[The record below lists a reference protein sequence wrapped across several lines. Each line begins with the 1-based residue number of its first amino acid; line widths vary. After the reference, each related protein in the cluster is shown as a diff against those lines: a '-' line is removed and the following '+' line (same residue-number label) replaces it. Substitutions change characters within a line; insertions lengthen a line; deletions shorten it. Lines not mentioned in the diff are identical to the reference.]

1 MAKKTI
7 VDEVFGKITYKEG
20 YWKAADPVVMT
31 IAGRRQE
38 AKLEI
43 VSFST
48 AYDKIQLGITK
59 KEVAALLLNTNAVN
73 EAEVLKKKDMQR
85 KLYKDIVIDNL
96 KALETNIENAAV
108 QELSEVLQDY
118 DERSLSKFIGKE
130 KAIKLLSAKTVE
142 EKLESLQLLK
152 IFVFMDCIEI
162 ECKCDWYKY
171 GGGFIIIEGGECIM
185 RPIDC
190 LSI

>member
-1 MAKKTI
+1 
-7 VDEVFGKITYKEG
+7 
-20 YWKAADPVVMT
+20 MT

-43 VSFST
+43 ESVNSI
-48 AYDKIQLGITK
+48 YDEIKLGIMK
-59 KEVAALLLNTNAVN
+59 KEVA
-73 EAEVLKKKDMQR
+73 EVLMRHTNKYNEEQALQNKAKQQA
-85 KLYKDIVIDNL
+85 LYMELCVNRIHDIE
-96 KALETNIENAAV
+96 KNIENAAV

-142 EKLESLQLLK
+142 EKLDSLQLLK
-152 IFVFMDCIEI
+152 ILVFMDRIEI

-171 GGGFIIIEGGECIM
+171 GGGFIVIEGGECIM